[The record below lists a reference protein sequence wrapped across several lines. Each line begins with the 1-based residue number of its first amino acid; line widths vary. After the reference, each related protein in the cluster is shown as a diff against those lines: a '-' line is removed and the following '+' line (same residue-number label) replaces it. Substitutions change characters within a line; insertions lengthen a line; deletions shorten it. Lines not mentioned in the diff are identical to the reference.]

1 MKDENERRTA
11 RDASAASRS
20 ERLAAELK
28 ANLKK
33 RKEQARARR
42 HASAPQPF
50 PAEDDESGE

>member
-11 RDASAASRS
+11 RDASAARRS

-42 HASAPQPF
+42 HAIGPQPL
-50 PAEDDESGE
+50 PTADDKSGE